1 MKSRLLRMLSQLR
14 SWADARSA
22 HDRPAGLGTWSVA
35 VLAFTILGVVGV
47 LAFAVTKPDIVQG
60 EYVRLLYIHP
70 AVAWVSYLAF
80 GVCAAAS
87 LLYLIPQTRSRYFDY
102 VAGAAAEAGAVFC
115 ALTLI
120 TGSIW
125 GRPTWGVWWTWDARL
140 TSSAVMF
147 AVQLG
152 YLALRRAPGNRDV
165 RARRCAITGLIAV
178 INVPIVHFSVEWWRT
193 LHQGRTLLRPTP
205 TIDGT
210 QLTAMLLSIVGYTL
224 LFAWLATKRFRVER
238 LHNLA
243 NEQRLNVQLTARRQK
258 AQLGSAQPS
267 ASPESV
273 R

>member
-1 MKSRLLRMLSQLR
+1 MNAHNTSLLTRLQHFV
-14 SWADARSA
+14 D
-22 HDRPAGLGTWSVA
+22 DRATTDRKGGLGSLIIGSVA
-35 VLAFTILGVVGV
+35 FMMLGVVAILGFV
-47 LAFAVTKPDIVQG
+47 VTGPDVVQG

-70 AVAWVSYLAF
+70 AVAWVTYMAF
-80 GVCAAAS
+80 GICAAAS
-87 LLYLIPQTRSRYFDY
+87 LLYLIGPTRSLFYDY
-102 VAGAAAEAGAVFC
+102 VAGASAEVGVVFC

-140 TSSAVMF
+140 TSTAVMF

-152 YLALRRAPGNRDV
+152 YLALRRAPGNIEV

-210 QLTAMLLSIVGYTL
+210 QLTAMLLSIVGYSL
-224 LFAWLATKRFRVER
+224 LFAWMATKRFRIER
-238 LHNLA
+238 LTAINA
-243 NEQRLNVQLTARRQK
+243 SDNLTAQIEARQ
-258 AQLGSAQPS
+258 GSL
-267 ASPESV
+267 V
-273 R
+273 